1 MHKTKSMI
9 CYYLLSI
16 GFVFL
21 LRSTRMDPHLLA
33 SLESTYADWEEEER
47 RFAHSQ
53 HVHAI
58 LDSLEP
64 DNIKE
69 RDYQWMRLRYSP
81 AYFSGSMLYRGER
94 CTDGPVSASSTA
106 TPPATATL
114 YAHTTNTN
122 TNDSGIDT
130 GEIWGKW
137 VVLWMIL
144 YGEQL

>member
-1 MHKTKSMI
+1 
-9 CYYLLSI
+9 
-16 GFVFL
+16 
-21 LRSTRMDPHLLA
+21 MDPHLLA

-64 DNIKE
+64 DNIQE

-94 CTDGPVSASSTA
+94 CTEGPVSASSTA
-106 TPPATATL
+106 TLPATTTL
-114 YAHTTNTN
+114 YTQTTN